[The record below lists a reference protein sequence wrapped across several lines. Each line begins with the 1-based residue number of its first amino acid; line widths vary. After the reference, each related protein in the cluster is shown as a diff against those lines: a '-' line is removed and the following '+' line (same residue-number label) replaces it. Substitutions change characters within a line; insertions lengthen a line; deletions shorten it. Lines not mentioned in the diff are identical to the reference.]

1 LYPSWKGY
9 LKLTL
14 EEPTLLEYKYIVVA
28 KRNDNREKLIRWET
42 LETIKMNRRVYVR
55 PTISCLNILDA
66 EGDSQHVSI
75 EEKLHE
81 KSHEDQLRFT
91 NQ

>member
-1 LYPSWKGY
+1 
-9 LKLTL
+9 
-14 EEPTLLEYKYIVVA
+14 
-28 KRNDNREKLIRWET
+28 
-42 LETIKMNRRVYVR
+42 VYVR
-55 PTISCLNILDA
+55 PKISCLNILDA